1 VRPERGGGALR
12 RLGAALDR
20 RWALSARPPRGE
32 EIELTGG
39 RLRLRRGGGPGGVP
53 VVVVPDPPNVVE
65 HYDGVFDALASGG
78 PVAVVEAPGFG
89 FSAPRANARY
99 RLDELSSALEELLL
113 ELGFRGATLSLAC
126 VGAFAAVDLATR
138 RPDLVGRLVLSQVA
152 SRRQMASWVRRK
164 DVCGVIQTPLLG
176 PLAVRAARRRIARWW
191 YRAALPYG
199 ADPGPF
205 AAPALAALR
214 AGAAFPLASAFQEF
228 ARLPGGR
235 LHPACPVTVLLGT
248 ADPTHAGTDLGS
260 VAEELP
266 GSRVLVF
273 PRSGHFPDLENPGEW
288 LAALRAPA

>member
-1 VRPERGGGALR
+1 VRAEHGDGALR

-20 RWALSARPPRGE
+20 RWARSARPSRGE
-32 EIELTGG
+32 EIELAAG
-39 RLRLRRGGGPGGVP
+39 RLRVRRGGGPDGVP

-65 HYDGVFDALASGG
+65 HYDGVFDALAAGG

-89 FSAPRANARY
+89 FSAPREGARY
-99 RLDELSSALEELLL
+99 RIEELSSALEELLL
-113 ELGFRGATLSLAC
+113 RIGFRGATLSLAC
-126 VGAFAAVDLATR
+126 VGAFAAVDLAAR

-152 SRRQMASWVRRK
+152 SRREMASWVRRK
-164 DVCGVIQTPLLG
+164 DVCGVIQAPLLG
-176 PLAVRAARRRIARWW
+176 PVAVRAARRRIARWW
-191 YRAALPYG
+191 YRAALPPG

-228 ARLPGGR
+228 ARFPGDR
-235 LHPACPVTVLLGT
+235 LRPACPVTVLLGT
-248 ADPTHAGTDLGS
+248 ADPTHAGTELGS

-266 GSRVLVF
+266 GARVLVF